1 MRAPGSQ
8 VSAAI
13 FSKDL
18 LCVTLL
24 DRGVSAAHSARSGSR
39 LGRKRRPAPR
49 GRRELGA
56 WGRGS
61 APRPTG
67 TGQRAVLLPAGAKRP
82 APAAPGPREGG
93 GWTCHCPRVAMGR
106 SGGFTTPP
114 APPGSAQRPW
124 GPGAPGERASRPGA
138 GRGGR
143 QGWGRPAVPTPGTLS
158 SCRPARRPQR
168 LPRASHTQHWA
179 HSCLRVPP
187 AQGGRQPFPT
197 PPPPLFPTAFGP
209 RAPSEGPGAAS
220 VQGNGTGQQAAAG
233 DRVLRS

>member
-1 MRAPGSQ
+1 MCHFARQRGFSGPQRTERLTFGQEASPRASRAAGAGGVGAGIGASSHGDRTAGRAP
-8 VSAAI
+8 
-13 FSKDL
+13 
-18 LCVTLL
+18 
-24 DRGVSAAHSARSGSR
+24 SR
-39 LGRKRRPAPR
+39 RRQTSRPR
-49 GRRELGA
+49 G
-56 WGRGS
+56 
-61 APRPTG
+61 PRTQG
-67 TGQRAVLLPAGAKRP
+67 
-82 APAAPGPREGG
+82 GG

>member
-56 WGRGS
+56 RGRES

-82 APAAPGPREGG
+82 APAAPGPGEGG
-93 GWTCHCPRVAMGR
+93 GLDLPLPSGR
-106 SGGFTTPP
+106 RGPERWLHHPPSPAWLCAEAGRGDP
-114 APPGSAQRPW
+114 APQASALP
-124 GPGAPGERASRPGA
+124 AP

-179 HSCLRVPP
+179 HRCLRVPP

-233 DRVLRS
+233 DRVPRS